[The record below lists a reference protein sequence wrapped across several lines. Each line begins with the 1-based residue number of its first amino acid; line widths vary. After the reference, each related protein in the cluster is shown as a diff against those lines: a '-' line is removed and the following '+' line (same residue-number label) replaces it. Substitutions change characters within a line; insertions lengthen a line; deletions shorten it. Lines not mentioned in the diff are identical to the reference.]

1 MGTKKTINR
10 LLARVAW
17 GSLLIWWGVVIM
29 IDPLTLGIGA
39 MGSGMILLGIN
50 VFRWLKGIP
59 TRERTTQIGLIAF
72 VWGALEQARTM
83 LGLPGGLSFALLLVV
98 NGLAVLA
105 APLLARRKLH
115 HVESSG
121 DV

>member
-29 IDPLTLGIGA
+29 IDPLTPGIGA

-59 TRERTTQIGLIAF
+59 TRERTTQIGLIAL
-72 VWGALEQARTM
+72 VWGALDQARTM

>member
-10 LLARVAW
+10 LLARIAW

-29 IDPLTLGIGA
+29 IDPLTIGIGA
-39 MGSGMILLGIN
+39 MVSGMILLGIN
-50 VFRWLKGIP
+50 AFRWLKGIP
-59 TRERTTQIGLIAF
+59 TRERTTQIGSIALL
-72 VWGALEQARTM
+72 WGALDQARYV

-115 HVESSG
+115 HVQSSG

>member
-10 LLARVAW
+10 LLARIAW
-17 GSLLIWWGVVIM
+17 GLLLIWWGVVIM
-29 IDPLTLGIGA
+29 IDPLTIGIGA
-39 MGSGMILLGIN
+39 MGSGMILLSIN
-50 VFRWLKGIP
+50 AFRWLKGIP
-59 TRERTTQIGLIAF
+59 TRERTTQIGLIAL
-72 VWGALEQARTM
+72 VWGALDQARIM

-98 NGLAVLA
+98 NGLAVLV

-115 HVESSG
+115 HVQGSG